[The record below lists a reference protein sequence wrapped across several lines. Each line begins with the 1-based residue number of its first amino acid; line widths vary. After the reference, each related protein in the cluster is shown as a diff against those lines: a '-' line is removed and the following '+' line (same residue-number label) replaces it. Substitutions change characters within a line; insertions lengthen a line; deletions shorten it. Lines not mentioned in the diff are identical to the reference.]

1 MLSILKSCNLCPRE
15 CNVDRYNSTGF
26 CHASEQ
32 IVIAKAYLHKW
43 EEPCIS
49 GINGSGCVFFTNC
62 NLKCIYCQNYEISQ
76 ASLGKIVSIEKL
88 ADIMLDL
95 QLQGAHNINLVTPT
109 HYCVQI
115 IEAIKI
121 AKFKGL
127 NIPIVYNT
135 NSYELPSTIKL
146 LKGYVDIF
154 LADLKYIDEK
164 KSIEY
169 SAAPNYYL
177 VATKAID
184 EMFKLTG
191 PANFDENGMMKSG
204 VIVRHLMLP
213 GMLLDTKKIISN
225 LYNKYKND
233 IYLSLMNQYTPMYK
247 AVSHSKLALPLNP
260 KQYENAIE
268 HCEAIGFENVFIQE
282 DGTSTTSY
290 VPDFNIPEF

>member
-1 MLSILKSCNLCPRE
+1 MLSILKNCNLCPRE
-15 CNVDRYNSTGF
+15 CNVDRYTSLGF
-26 CHASEQ
+26 CKSSEKM
-32 IVIAKAYLHKW
+32 IVAKAYLHKW

-49 GINGSGCVFFTNC
+49 GENGSGCIFFANC

-76 ASLGKIVSIEKL
+76 ASQGKVVSIEKL
-88 ADIMLDL
+88 ADIMLNL

-115 IEAIKI
+115 IESIKL
-121 AKFKGL
+121 AKSKGL

-135 NSYELPSTIKL
+135 NSYEMPSTIAL

-164 KSIEY
+164 KAVEY
-169 SAAPNYYL
+169 SAAPNYYA
-177 VATKAID
+177 VATKAIKK
-184 EMFKLTG
+184 MFGLVG
-191 PANFDENGMMKSG
+191 PAVFDENGMMKSG

-225 LYNKYKND
+225 LYNEYKND

-247 AVSHSKLALPLNP
+247 AVSHSKLSNPLNP

-268 HCEAIGFENVFIQE
+268 HCESIGFENVFIQE
-282 DGTSTTSY
+282 EGTSNTSY
-290 VPDFNIPEF
+290 VPDFTVAEF